1 MNESPIILFLYRT
14 VPGRLLLKILVNPC
28 LSKAASVFFSSKIS
42 AFLIPGF
49 VRKNGI
55 DLRQYI
61 VPEGG
66 YGSFNDFFTRKRRR
80 KFRPEPKPGLQS
92 PCDGFLS
99 VKEIGSNAVFN
110 IKHCSYSL
118 ESLLRD
124 RALAKIFA
132 GGTAFIFRLTPANY
146 HRYNFCA
153 DGNIICKRRIKGVLH
168 CVRPVAV
175 ERVPVFTENSREYVV
190 MENDRMG
197 KVIQM
202 EVGAMLV
209 GKITDHPVSEPGQVV
224 TGGEEKGYF
233 EYGGSTIIVIT
244 EHRVKLSGELSG
256 RIKGDSEIPVV
267 AGETVYE

>member
-1 MNESPIILFLYRT
+1 M
-14 VPGRLLLKILVNPC
+14 
-28 LSKAASVFFSSKIS
+28 
-42 AFLIPGF
+42 
-49 VRKNGI
+49 
-55 DLRQYI
+55 
-61 VPEGG
+61 
-66 YGSFNDFFTRKRRR
+66 
-80 KFRPEPKPGLQS
+80 
-92 PCDGFLS
+92 
-99 VKEIGSNAVFN
+99 
-110 IKHCSYSL
+110 
-118 ESLLRD
+118 
-124 RALAKIFA
+124 
-132 GGTAFIFRLTPANY
+132 
-146 HRYNFCA
+146 
-153 DGNIICKRRIKGVLH
+153 
-168 CVRPVAV
+168 